1 MNDETLNYRD
11 RCYRSFVSKHW
22 ESTHALSREEFDHV
36 RRIYREKFNPFLP
49 EDKSSSILDVACG
62 AGHFLYYL
70 QNEGYINAQGIDLS
84 EEQLTVAGKMGVK
97 NLETANLFDYLPKV
111 PTSFEMIVGS
121 DIIEHLKKEEVLHF
135 LDLIYRALKNNGT
148 VLILAPNASS
158 LFGANMVYIDFT
170 HETSFT
176 PVSLTQVLR
185 ICDYKDVKVY
195 GDAPVAYDWRSGLRS
210 ILWRMTRNFLRL
222 YLAIERGT
230 GRNLWKQSLIFEPR
244 IFAVARKRVDGE
256 KNC

>member
-1 MNDETLNYRD
+1 M
-11 RCYRSFVSKHW
+11 
-22 ESTHALSREEFDHV
+22 EEFDHV
-36 RRIYREKFNPFLP
+36 RMINRKLFNPFLP

-70 QNEGYINAQGIDLS
+70 QKEGYINTRGIDLS
-84 EEQLTVAGKMGVK
+84 EEQLTVASKMGVK
-97 NLETANLFDYLPKV
+97 NLEMANLFDYLPKV

-148 VLILAPNASS
+148 ALILTPNAGS
-158 LFGANMVYIDFT
+158 LFGANMAYIDFT

-176 PVSLTQVLR
+176 PVSLAQVLR
-185 ICDYKDVKVY
+185 ICNYEDVKVY

-210 ILWRMTRNFLRL
+210 ILWCMARNLLRL
-222 YLAIERGT
+222 YLTIERGT
-230 GRNLWKQSLIFEPR
+230 GRGLWKESLIFEPR
-244 IFAVARKRVDGE
+244 MFAVAMKRPDGE